1 MRTTLSCLLLG
12 FVICQGICLGFAVV
26 YNDERGSGGP
36 RQWRL
41 DEILKPYDIVYVD
54 DEGST
59 TIDNGTSVDC
69 GPNSVSYNKS
79 SCVCEEGYRETT
91 TLGTNQTSCEKIPY
105 HCQPD
110 IVRQNDGLGV
120 CFNAT
125 KPENYFSHNNSFY
138 CSVVGTAFNAFLS
151 FCENGSVIPTSL
163 QDTVGSVDKL
173 LVSSSLQS
181 IETNEERVSA
191 VTLVLD
197 GLASAAVAKAIASPE
212 HQSQTVVTN
221 SIVIQTHIISEEV
234 ISKNEALHLEAQ
246 EDQMTIDPRAV
257 IDRITQGP
265 VAVAFMSY
273 SGLGSLLSGI
283 LLQDETQQSRGIL
296 GEIFRMNSRMLSV
309 STSRWMRNI
318 SSPVNLTFCHLEN
331 KVPQEKG
338 VCVHWDSASRSG
350 AWSPEGCQL
359 LQSNSTHSECSC
371 QYLSN
376 FAVLMAPTPR
386 QGALILSIISYIG
399 LIISLICLF
408 LSIVTFLFCRSVQN
422 SSTFIHL
429 QLSLCLF
436 FADLIFLIGI
446 DKTYN
451 KILCSVIA
459 GALQYL
465 FLACF
470 VWMFLEGVNLFII
483 VKNLKVANYGGTS
496 KCMKISMYLCGY
508 GLPAMIVGISAAI
521 SPGSYG
527 THYHCWLNHE
537 KGFIWSFL
545 GPVCAIIVINI
556 MFFCLILL
564 ILHKKLASL
573 NSEVTTLRNTRS
585 LTFKAM
591 AHVFILGV
599 TWCLGLFQF
608 GPLAEVMAYLFTIT
622 NSVQGFFIFLVH
634 CLLNKK
640 VRETYG
646 HLISCKKDFKP
657 PASDMTM
664 TSVPITNPMRKEE
677 STASGNQQMV
687 GWGTEP

>member
-1 MRTTLSCLLLG
+1 LSRIFTILPLIFLL
-12 FVICQGICLGFAVV
+12 
-26 YNDERGSGGP
+26 
-36 RQWRL
+36 
-41 DEILKPYDIVYVD
+41 
-54 DEGST
+54 
-59 TIDNGTSVDC
+59 
-69 GPNSVSYNKS
+69 
-79 SCVCEEGYRETT
+79 
-91 TLGTNQTSCEKIPY
+91 
-105 HCQPD
+105 
-110 IVRQNDGLGV
+110 
-120 CFNAT
+120 
-125 KPENYFSHNNSFY
+125 
-138 CSVVGTAFNAFLS
+138 
-151 FCENGSVIPTSL
+151 SL
-163 QDTVGSVDKL
+163 
-173 LVSSSLQS
+173 
-181 IETNEERVSA
+181 A
-191 VTLVLD
+191 
-197 GLASAAVAKAIASPE
+197 
-212 HQSQTVVTN
+212 
-221 SIVIQTHIISEEV
+221 
-234 ISKNEALHLEAQ
+234 
-246 EDQMTIDPRAV
+246 
-257 IDRITQGP
+257 GP

-283 LLQDETQQSRGIL
+283 LLQDETQKTHNFQWTFSR
-296 GEIFRMNSRMLSV
+296 
-309 STSRWMRNI
+309 
-318 SSPVNLTFCHLEN
+318 SSSNPSPFLQN
-331 KVPQEKG
+331 KVPQEKA
-338 VCVHWDSASRSG
+338 VCVHWDSASKSG

-376 FAVLMAPTPR
+376 FAVLMAPTPK

-527 THYHCWLNHE
+527 THYQIMLHI
-537 KGFIWSFL
+537 FQWSTFY
-545 GPVCAIIVINI
+545 PFSNYFSFSQINI
-556 MFFCLILL
+556 MFFCLILM

-608 GPLAEVMAYLFTIT
+608 GTLAEVMAYLFTIT

-640 VRETYG
+640 NKQYQIKCG
-646 HLISCKKDFKP
+646 AIGYKDCSWEKLAGP
-657 PASDMTM
+657 S
-664 TSVPITNPMRKEE
+664 
-677 STASGNQQMV
+677 SGYHMP
-687 GWGTEP
+687 G